1 MVEAATAAARGL
13 ASKAQD
19 APRPTS
25 FPQSELRA
33 MDPAFPAR
41 LGDVT
46 RFPSA
51 VWFGKAEGPFEVTR
65 SPGRRLLLAGSG
77 TGRGPRARA
86 CALKRPGTAPALAA
100 AAG

>member
-1 MVEAATAAARGL
+1 MVEEATAAARGL
-13 ASKAQD
+13 ARKAQA

-51 VWFGKAEGPFEVTR
+51 VWLGQAEDHLK
-65 SPGRRLLLAGSG
+65 S
-77 TGRGPRARA
+77 RA
-86 CALKRPGTAPALAA
+86 LLAA
-100 AAG
+100 ASHWPAGAG